1 MRTSVKRCRVVAL
14 SAVLSG
20 MAAAAAIAQ
29 DNVIDGWT
37 DNLLS
42 LSRLFIWGASALG
55 IAYAASSILKA
66 YRSHDDST
74 RVDHM
79 LAALWAG
86 MFTMIGVLAGWM
98 SNLLF
103 PD

>member
-1 MRTSVKRCRVVAL
+1 MRFRVTRYRVFAL
-14 SAVLSG
+14 TAVFSG
-20 MAAAAAIAQ
+20 MVSNAAIAQ

-42 LSRLFIWGASALG
+42 LSRLVIWGASALG

-66 YRSHDDST
+66 YRAQDDSA

-103 PD
+103 PG

>member
-1 MRTSVKRCRVVAL
+1 MQVSVKRCRVFAL

-20 MAAAAAIAQ
+20 MASHAVIAQ
-29 DNVIDGWT
+29 DNVIQGWT

-42 LSRLFIWGASALG
+42 LSRLVIWGASALG
-55 IAYAASSILKA
+55 IAYAARSILKA
-66 YRSHDDST
+66 YRAQDDSA

-79 LAALWAG
+79 LAALWSG

-103 PD
+103 PG